1 MIRFVIRRV
10 LLAVL
15 TLFAVSVVTFT
26 LFFAIPSDPA
36 QLMCA
41 KDCSEEQVN
50 QTRENLGLNDPLVE
64 QYSDYMTGIFV
75 GRTVGEGVF
84 ERECDAPCFGYSYRS
99 DEAVWS
105 LIKDAL
111 PISLSIA
118 LGAWFIQTLLGVTIG
133 VTAALRRGTI
143 IDKLAV
149 GATLVGQATPVY
161 LLAAVLLLVF
171 VYSTEI
177 LSRPSYTPLLD
188 NPLAWAGGLIL
199 PWLSLALIG
208 FAGEARMTRATMLE
222 TLSEDFVRTA
232 RAKGL
237 TSGKVHRKHALRASL
252 TPIVTM
258 SGLNFGFLLGGA
270 VITESVFGLQGLGRL
285 AVRSVNEL
293 NMPIVM
299 ATVLLGAFFIVLSTM
314 VVDFLYAVVDPRV
327 RLG

>member
-1 MIRFVIRRV
+1 MIRFVIRRI

-15 TLFAVSVVTFT
+15 TLFAVSIVTFT
-26 LFFAIPSDPA
+26 LFFAIPADPA

-41 KDCSEEQVN
+41 KDCTAEQVN
-50 QTRENLGLNDPLVE
+50 DTRENLGLNDPLVN

-75 GRTVGEGVF
+75 GRTVGEGTF
-84 ERECDAPCFGYSYRS
+84 ERECDAPCFGYSYRT
-99 DEAVWS
+99 DEAVWT

-111 PISLSIA
+111 PVSVSIA
-118 LGAWFIQTLLGVTIG
+118 LGAWVIQTSLGVSIG
-133 VTAALRRGTI
+133 VIAALRRGTM
-143 IDKLAV
+143 IDKIAV
-149 GATLVGQATPVY
+149 GATLVGQAMPVY
-161 LLAAVLLLVF
+161 LLAALLLLVL
-171 VYSTEI
+171 VYSTDL
-177 LSRPSYTPLLD
+177 LSRPSYTSLFE
-188 NPLAWAGGLIL
+188 NPIAWAGGLIL

-208 FAGEARMTRATMLE
+208 FAGEARMARATMLE

-237 TSGKVHRKHALRASL
+237 TRGKVHRKHALRASL

-270 VITESVFGLQGLGRL
+270 VITESVFGMRGLGRL
-285 AVRSVNEL
+285 AIDSVNEL

-299 ATVLLGAFFIVLSTM
+299 ATVLLGATFIVLSTM
-314 VVDFLYAVVDPRV
+314 IVDMLYAVIDPRV